1 MTRIPTSDVP
11 VDEPSL
17 NGAQPLPGEA
27 DEASRFN
34 IFDPA
39 ACLDDENV
47 PDVNPPVEDIP
58 IRKPNKLKFYRVH
71 PEFVVDRDILVVSE
85 GMDEVTY
92 LCYPKLIDEFPEA
105 IRRARLYPYIGTDS
119 RQVYLWRINHPTKAG
134 GKRNQKMFDTA
145 IRAAEQAQTEWT
157 RIWWNQEVSHYT
169 HQTSRADLGEPRWPD
184 LAFEEILRIAFEGL
198 VIESLDHE
206 VLRELRTGSKDER

>member
-1 MTRIPTSDVP
+1 MPNVSHPTPDSP
-11 VDEPSL
+11 IAEPSA
-17 NGAQPLPGEA
+17 NGEA
-27 DEASRFN
+27 EASGFN

-71 PEFVVDRDILVVSE
+71 SKFVVDRDILVVPE

-105 IRRARLYPYIGTDS
+105 IRRARLYPYVGTDS
-119 RQVYLWRINHPTKAG
+119 KQVYLWRINHPTKAG

-145 IRAAEQAQTEWT
+145 VRAAEQAQNQWT
-157 RIWWNQEVSHYT
+157 RIWWNQEVGHYT
-169 HQTSRADLGEPRWPD
+169 HQTSRADLEEPRWPD

-198 VIESLDHE
+198 
-206 VLRELRTGSKDER
+206 

>member
-1 MTRIPTSDVP
+1 MADQPSDQ
-11 VDEPSL
+11 S
-17 NGAQPLPGEA
+17 G
-27 DEASRFN
+27 
-34 IFDPA
+34 
-39 ACLDDENV
+39 
-47 PDVNPPVEDIP
+47 
-58 IRKPNKLKFYRVH
+58 
-71 PEFVVDRDILVVSE
+71 
-85 GMDEVTY
+85 
-92 LCYPKLIDEFPEA
+92 
-105 IRRARLYPYIGTDS
+105 
-119 RQVYLWRINHPTKAG
+119 RQA
-134 GKRNQKMFDTA
+134 NQKMFDTA